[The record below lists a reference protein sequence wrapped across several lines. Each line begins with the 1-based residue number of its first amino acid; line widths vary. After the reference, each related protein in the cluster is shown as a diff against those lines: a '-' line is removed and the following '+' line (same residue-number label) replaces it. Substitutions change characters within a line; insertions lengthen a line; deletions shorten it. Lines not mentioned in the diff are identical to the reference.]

1 VENGL
6 YKTEFQIAQGAGRGM
21 PYVRDGKLLG
31 GKMLGG
37 NSAFAFIA
45 EL

>member
-1 VENGL
+1 MENGL
-6 YKTEFQIAQGAGRGM
+6 YKTEFRIARGAGRDM
-21 PYVRDGKLLG
+21 PYVRD